1 MLAVTVKEASS
12 REAFVVAAMIMAIR
26 SKIQDDIPQSG
37 VKH

>member
-12 REAFVVAAMIMAIR
+12 REAFAVAAMTMTIR
-26 SKIQDDIPQSG
+26 PKIQDDIPQSG